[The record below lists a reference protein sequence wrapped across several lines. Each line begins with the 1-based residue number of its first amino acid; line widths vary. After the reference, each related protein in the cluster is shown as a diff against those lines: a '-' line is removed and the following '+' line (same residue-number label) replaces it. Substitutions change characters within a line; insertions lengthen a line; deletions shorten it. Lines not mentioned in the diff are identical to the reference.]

1 MAQRSPGE
9 PVFLQQFEV
18 KGYKNLAHQITF
30 GPLGRINVIHG
41 ENNVGKSNLLEAL
54 DLFFR
59 LLGYGMELP
68 ERPQRVPPGNFRSD
82 VGYSVIDI
90 FNFAEPLPIQMVGY
104 FSVSSDLLRE
114 AGIEFPPALLRSL
127 EQALDPS
134 PQIYRI
140 VIGLMLRRTLDS
152 VEYWATQFQIMGGA
166 DVTQRKYNIKN
177 AESKEQ
183 FAKFLAR
190 ASVPQTGR
198 VSDRFILFK
207 LHRRISGVDI
217 STPTLQVVPQ
227 SLRDALFDIRQ
238 SKAAAEARRWDL
250 FVQAMS
256 RFANILGP
264 GQFDTAFDR
273 GSGHADLVFDSG
285 DVRVPVDLLG
295 SGVQQIVALLGQL
308 LMTPATLVGIE
319 EPELNLR
326 YTLQKQLLTAFQD
339 IVSSEYGPEQ
349 LFLSSHSPAFEAEG
363 HFFAMEMQ
371 DGAPA
376 LRRVP
381 QARAREYTGTRDE
394 EDLYPQMHAQ
404 QPEPTCYVSSEG
416 LVRLPDD
423 VRQKLHLEQG
433 GGVSLIPNEQTGR
446 YELWTTDEVEDW
458 LAGAATDDAG

>member
-1 MAQRSPGE
+1 MALRNTDE

-18 KGYKNLAHQITF
+18 KGYKNLAHQVTF

-54 DLFFR
+54 DLFFK
-59 LLGYGMELP
+59 LLGHEKTLP
-68 ERPQRVPPGNFRSD
+68 KDSQRIPSGDFQND
-82 VGYSVIDI
+82 VGYSVTDI
-90 FNFAEPLPIQMVGY
+90 FNFLEPLPIELMGH
-104 FSVSSDLLRE
+104 FFVSPARLRE
-114 AGIEFPPALLRSL
+114 SGIELSL
-127 EQALDPS
+127 EAEQVSVGITLKHTRDAVE
-134 PQIYRI
+134 YRI
-140 VIGLMLRRTLDS
+140 SRFRPTKGGKDWRGL
-152 VEYWATQFQIMGGA
+152 
-166 DVTQRKYNIKN
+166 N
-177 AESKEQ
+177 
-183 FAKFLAR
+183 FANELLKFLAR
-190 ASVPQTGR
+190 VSMPQTRR
-198 VSDRFILFK
+198 VSDRFVLVK
-207 LHRRISGVDI
+207 LHRRTRLVD
-217 STPTLQVVPQ
+217 TARPTLQVVPQ
-227 SLRDALFDIRQ
+227 GLREVLFDIRQ

-256 RFANILGP
+256 RFAPILGP

-273 GSGHADLVFDSG
+273 ESGHADLVFDSG

-308 LMTPATLVGIE
+308 LMTSATLVGIE

-326 YTLQKQLLTAFQD
+326 YTLQKQLLAAFQD
-339 IVSSEYGPEQ
+339 IVNSEYGPEQ
-349 LFLSSHSPAFEAEG
+349 LFLTSHSPAFEAEG

-381 QARAREYTGTRDE
+381 RARAREYTGTRDE
-394 EDLYPQMHAQ
+394 EDLYPQMHAR

-433 GGVSLIPNEQTGR
+433 GGVSLIPNKQTGR
-446 YELWTTDEVEDW
+446 YELWTTDEVEDR
-458 LAGAATDDAG
+458 LVGAEADDAG